1 MIIHRDVDC
10 PMNLVTT
17 PTSIRNDKNKTN
29 NEYYRDSKS
38 KIADMTSQVYFYYD
52 LIWFFLIIHGE
63 KLNEIELI
71 DTSIQHSGG

>member
-10 PMNLVTT
+10 PMNRNTT
-17 PTSIRNDKNKTN
+17 PTSIRNAKNKTN
-29 NEYYRDSKS
+29 NGYCRVSESKN
-38 KIADMTSQVYFYYD
+38 ADITSQVYFYHG
-52 LIWFFLIIHGE
+52 LIWFFLIINGE